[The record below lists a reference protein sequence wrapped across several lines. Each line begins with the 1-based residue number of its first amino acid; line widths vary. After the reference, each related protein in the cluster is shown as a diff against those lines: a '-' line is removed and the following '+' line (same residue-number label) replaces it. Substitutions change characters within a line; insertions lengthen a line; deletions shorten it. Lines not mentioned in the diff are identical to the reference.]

1 MGGGPSIHVQRQE
14 EFVRQNLHKFKSSLN
29 ASRTNSRYSEPYS
42 NGQVE
47 GKLRQLYH
55 NSDTCSD
62 NRRSYIDPY
71 EWDKTKRGLNIKLK
85 YSY

>member
-1 MGGGPSIHVQRQE
+1 MGGGPSIHIEKQE
-14 EFVRQNLHKFKSSLN
+14 AFVKKNLESFKTTLN
-29 ASRTNSRYSEPYS
+29 ASRVNSRYFQPYS

-55 NSDTCSD
+55 SSDVCSE

-71 EWDKTKRGLNIKLK
+71 EWDKAKKNLR
-85 YSY
+85 Y